1 MAQMTIVDNLIL
13 GIPREKKI
21 KLITRLLYGK
31 QYSILASF
39 IEVIVDKE
47 EGLKLEEIKDIV
59 DKYKDTKM
67 SA

>member
-13 GIPREKKI
+13 GIPREKKV
-21 KLITRLLYGK
+21 KLITRLLYSK
-31 QYSILASF
+31 QYDILASF

-47 EGLKLEEIKDIV
+47 EGLKLKEIKDIV
-59 DKYKDTKM
+59 DKYRDTKM

>member
-1 MAQMTIVDNLIL
+1 MAQMTIVDNMIL

-21 KLITRLLYGK
+21 KLITRLLYSK
-31 QYSILASF
+31 QYDILASF

-47 EGLKLEEIKDIV
+47 EGLKLKEIKDIV
-59 DKYKDTKM
+59 DKYRDTKM

>member
-21 KLITRLLYGK
+21 KLITRLLYSK
-31 QYSILASF
+31 QYDILASF

-47 EGLKLEEIKDIV
+47 EGLKLKEIKDIV
-59 DKYKDTKM
+59 DRYRDTKM